1 MDRYTFSK
9 LIALAAGILCVVI
22 AIQHNKNTSYFISG
36 NIYGTTWSIT
46 SDRYIN
52 KSNIQELLNKIDL
65 IASNYKENSLINT
78 LNKKRNY
85 LHELTNEPELCSIL
99 GMAKMVES
107 VIDSYRIGL
116 GHISANNGF
125 APVFSEMPILNSDK
139 NIGNWLFESIS
150 NDDCRIN
157 IGTNSWLDLSS
168 LAKGFAIDVI
178 NSYLKDHD
186 NYLIDIGGELSVK
199 GSNKNALW
207 NVGLQD
213 PKSINNNP
221 IYIIS
226 INNWYSIATSG
237 EYRNYKIN
245 NNKKISH
252 TINPKTLNSINT
264 DLLSVTVVDDGKV
277 GMYKGDFPV
286 TIFADALATAF
297 NAMGFKKA
305 YDHANKADIAA
316 LFILDENGDIKIVKT
331 QKWYD
336 LKL

>member
-1 MDRYTFSK
+1 VDRYTFSK

-22 AIQHNKNTSYFISG
+22 AIQHNKSTSYFISG

-46 SDRYIN
+46 SDKYIN
-52 KSNIQELLNKIDL
+52 KSNIQELLNRIDF

-78 LNKKRNY
+78 LNKKRDY
-85 LHELTNEPELCSIL
+85 LHELTNQPELCSIL

-116 GHISANNGF
+116 GHISASNGF
-125 APVFSEMPILNSDK
+125 APVFNEMPALNNDASTGD
-139 NIGNWLFESIS
+139 WLFELIT

-157 IGTNSWLDLSS
+157 IGINSWLDLSS

-178 NSYLKDHD
+178 NAYLKDHD

-199 GSNKNALW
+199 GSNKNNLW

-213 PKSINNNP
+213 PKSINNKP

-226 INNWYSIATSG
+226 INSWYSIATSG
-237 EYRNYKIN
+237 EYRNYKIK

-252 TINPKTLNSINT
+252 TINPNTLNSINNN
-264 DLLSVTVVDDGKV
+264 LLSVTVVTDGKV
-277 GMYKGDFPV
+277 GMYKGDYPV
-286 TIFADALATAF
+286 TIFVDALATAF
-297 NAMGFKKA
+297 NAMGFKNA
-305 YDHANKADIAA
+305 YDHASKADIAA
-316 LFILDENGDIKIVKT
+316 LFILEEDGDISIVKT

>member
-9 LIALAAGILCVVI
+9 LIALVAGVLCVVI

-52 KSNIQELLNKIDL
+52 KSNIQKLLNRVDL

-85 LHELTNEPELCSIL
+85 LHEIKNEPGLCAIL
-99 GMAKMVES
+99 NAAKFVES
-107 VIDSYRIGL
+107 SIESYRIGL

-125 APVFSEMPILNSDK
+125 APIFDEMPDINNETDTGS
-139 NIGNWLFESIS
+139 WLFELKS
-150 NDDCRIN
+150 NEDCN
-157 IGTNSWLDLSS
+157 VTIGNNSWLDLSS
-168 LAKGFAIDVI
+168 IAKGFAIDLI
-178 NSYLKDHD
+178 NRYLKDHD
-186 NYLIDIGGELSVK
+186 NYLVDIGGELLVK
-199 GSNKNALW
+199 GTNNNSLW
-207 NVGLQD
+207 NIGLQD

-226 INNWYSIATSG
+226 TNNWLSIATSG
-237 EYRNYKIN
+237 EYRNYKIKD
-245 NNKKISH
+245 NKKISH
-252 TINPKTLNSINT
+252 TINPKTLNSINNN
-264 DLLSVTVVDDGKV
+264 LLSVTVINYEDI
-277 GMYKGDFPV
+277 PV
-286 TIFADALATAF
+286 TTMADAYATAF
-297 NAMGFKKA
+297 NTMGYEMA
-305 YDHANKADIAA
+305 YNFANKNNIAA
-316 LFILDENGDIKIVKT
+316 LFILEKEGDVSIVKT